1 MWCLSRDKYFVT
13 LIPFVSYLGQEVTT
27 EMEEEDTMANII
39 KDEEAKEEATRLE
52 EEIIKE
58 GEITEEII
66 EEEIIKEGE
75 IIGAPVEAV
84 II

>member
-1 MWCLSRDKYFVT
+1 
-13 LIPFVSYLGQEVTT
+13 
-27 EMEEEDTMANII
+27 MEEEDTMANII

-66 EEEIIKEGE
+66 EEEITSEGE